1 MLWYIVYVP
10 AKYVSIHKIW
20 QKEKGYLSEVKKRSN
35 YVRPS
40 KKKLLKTNQK
50 KLEDITT
57 KVRKLS
63 PQTKNL
69 S

>member
-1 MLWYIVYVP
+1 MFDQV
-10 AKYVSIHKIW
+10 
-20 QKEKGYLSEVKKRSN
+20 
-35 YVRPS
+35 